1 MSFLSEFDRK
11 KVFKTSKYNEIRA
24 KEGKSVKKNC
34 SDYSLSITWKTD
46 CDNVYPMFKQHG
58 VVGMRYIIAGAI
70 KNSTWGD
77 AEDRLTWTMIDDIV
91 NWR

>member
-24 KEGKSVKKNC
+24 KEGKSVKRNC

-46 CDNVYPMFKQHG
+46 CDNVYPMFKQQSG
-58 VVGMRYIIAGAI
+58 WY
-70 KNSTWGD
+70 
-77 AEDRLTWTMIDDIV
+77 EMIDDIV